1 MREARLAILFSG
13 NGSNL
18 ENIYRK
24 MQNLIIDSAKIKL
37 NFALAVSSKESAFGV
52 TRCKNLG
59 LKCEV
64 VDYKKNKE
72 NFFPKIMQIL
82 RNAQIDL
89 VILAGFMRI
98 LPPEF
103 NAHFRAINIHPSILP
118 LFKGANAIKESFESD
133 MKIAGVSV
141 HFVSDELDGGA
152 LIAQDIIYK
161 IEGES
166 LESFERRIHEL
177 EYEIYPKA
185 IIKAI
190 QIVGNS
196 GNSPLDLHSADFT
209 NLGRIA
215 QTSSLALRPKFV
227 KNHES
232 QTENPS
238 VVDSALAQNLGE
250 NSVKSAESTTVCHSE
265 RSEES
270 QKKNNRDSSPTAQND
285 NLRKFAESTLDSAN
299 PTTNADSANQPQ
311 QTIEGIAVEVVGFLG
326 DFGCETGLKSAKHS
340 KSPKSPQDAPKSKL
354 SAKSHLISKDF

>member
-52 TRCKNLG
+52 MRCKNLG

-89 VILAGFMRI
+89 VILAGFMKI

-103 NAHFRAINIHPSILP
+103 NANFRAINIHPSILP
-118 LFKGANAIKESFESD
+118 LFKGANAIKESYQSD

-190 QIVGNS
+190 QILDNS
-196 GNSPLDLHSADFT
+196 GNSPLDLHSADFA
-209 NLGRIA
+209 N
-215 QTSSLALRPKFV
+215 S
-227 KNHES
+227 
-232 QTENPS
+232 
-238 VVDSALAQNLGE
+238 QNLGE
-250 NSVKSAESTTVCHSE
+250 NSEKNAESTTFCYSE
-265 RSEES
+265 RSEEF